1 MYRSIL
7 LCAMLIATSALHAQS
22 AIPVR
27 GTITGLQGDVL
38 SVTTREGRDLKIE
51 LTKDTSVSYVK
62 NVKLEDLKPGT
73 PLGTTAVAGPDG
85 KLVARE
91 VHVSATGAFRT
102 QGHFPMSVFPGATMT
117 NGTVSA
123 AATLSG
129 GRELTVT
136 YEGGSKV
143 VLIPPNTPVVVPVAA
158 DRSYLKNGE
167 YVALSA
173 AMNNDGKLATS
184 RVQVSKDGVQPPAL

>member
-38 SVTTREGRDLKIE
+38 SVTTREGRDLKVE
-51 LTKDTSVSYVK
+51 LTKDVSVSYVK

-91 VHVSATGAFRT
+91 VHVSVAGPLRRE
-102 QGHFPMSVFPGATMT
+102 GHWAMDVAPGATMT

-123 AATLSG
+123 AAQLSG
-129 GRELTVT
+129 GRELTIS
-136 YEGGSKV
+136 YKGGSNI
-143 VLIPPNTPVVVPVAA
+143 VLIPPNTPVVAPVAA

-167 YVALSA
+167 YVALTA